1 MIERFIYVQLKLI
14 ANHVCLS
21 ALQDKLLDYRMKA
34 PCVPEVKDPDYCDE
48 NEMDEEVEG
57 FASDFL

>member
-1 MIERFIYVQLKLI
+1 MIGVFYVQLTLI
-14 ANHVCLS
+14 ATIFSS
-21 ALQDKLLDYRMKA
+21 ALQDKLLDYRMEA

-48 NEMDEEVEG
+48 NEIDEEVEG

>member
-1 MIERFIYVQLKLI
+1 MECFFICAINTYCQC
-14 ANHVCLS
+14 AS